1 MAIGNPITLTD
12 NVASKSVTIVA
23 TEGQTAFTP
32 SGGYIINQV
41 EVYRNGVRL
50 VDGRDFTARDG
61 STVNLASGATADD
74 VVEFQIFDDFKV
86 SGAISQSE
94 SEQTINGN
102 LVITGNL
109 TGTGTS
115 ITGEEFYGGGAGLTG
130 ITTGVSIN
138 AAGGALQRVILA
150 NTTSGVAVT
159 MANTGSLY
167 WNDNTSTLY
176 ATNVNVSGTMTTEDT
191 QNVDSTG
198 IVTAGLGF
206 RATKGGIVVTAGVS
220 TFTPYPA
227 IDANEEVQVGAS
239 IQLGKAGIVTALG
252 LDISTGG
259 VDVDG
264 QTDLDELQVAGVST
278 FAANVL
284 VGSAATV
291 GLAKSLSMSDG
302 AFINFGTADDMQ
314 IYHDGSNSYIVD
326 RGTGELKLT
335 GSVITIEGTGET
347 LAKFTDDGAAELYY
361 DNSKKAETIGT
372 GLTVTGG
379 VNASGLSTFQ
389 GGSFTPGSLMKETV
403 YINGTAWNTNG
414 DFNISNGNV
423 QYNSANLGAANV
435 SLNVISN
442 AGINTD
448 LKIGEGITITGIT
461 SVNSTSNYIDTLKID
476 YAAVFVNWTGGSAPE
491 AGGGSGHDTYT
502 FNIVKIAD
510 ASYAVIGNQVLT
522 SA

>member
-12 NVASKSVTIVA
+12 NVASKSITIVA

-32 SGGYIINQV
+32 TGGYIINQV

-61 STVNLASGATADD
+61 STVNLVEGASADD

-115 ITGEEFYGGGAGLTG
+115 ITGEEFYGGGAGITG
-130 ITTGVSIN
+130 ITTGVSVQGLT
-138 AAGGALQRVILA
+138 ATSTLEKVVLTSTAQGGVA
-150 NTTSGVAVT
+150 NT
-159 MANTGSLY
+159 MAINSNLY
-167 WNDNTSTLY
+167 WNNSTSTLY
-176 ATNVNVSGTMTTEDT
+176 APNVNVSGTMTQEDV

-198 IVTAGLGF
+198 IVTGGLGL
-206 RATKGGIVVTAGVS
+206 RATKGGVEVTAGVS
-220 TFTPYPA
+220 TFG
-227 IDANEEVQVGAS
+227 ANIVFVGDVNQINS
-239 IQLGKAGIVTALG
+239 SGIISATG
-252 LDISTGG
+252 LDISTAG
-259 VDVDG
+259 VDIDG
-264 QTDLDELQVAGVST
+264 LTNLDETIVAGVST
-278 FAANVL
+278 FTANVQ

-291 GLAKSLSMSDG
+291 GLAKSLSLADG
-302 AFINFGTADDMQ
+302 AFINFGNADDMQ

-326 RGTGELKLT
+326 RGTGELKIT
-335 GSVITIEGTGET
+335 GSIVTIEGTGET

-361 DNSKKAETIGT
+361 NNVKTLETIGT

-389 GGSFTPGSLMKETV
+389 GGSFTPGSLMKETA

-442 AGINTD
+442 VGVNTD
-448 LKIGEGITITGIT
+448 LKIGECITVTGIT
-461 SVNSTSNYIDTLKID
+461 SVSSTSNYIDALKID
-476 YAAVFVNWTGGSAPE
+476 YATVFVNWTGGSAPE

-502 FNIVKIAD
+502 FNIVKIAN
-510 ASYAVIGNQVLT
+510 AQYAVIGNQVLT